1 MAESFGADAERYDR
15 ARPSYPDAMIE
26 RIVAASPGV
35 DFLDVGCGTG
45 IATRQF
51 QAAGCRVLGVDVDAR
66 MADQARRSG
75 LEVEVSKFED
85 WEPAGRTFDAVVA
98 GQTWHWVDPVAG
110 VAKAAEVL
118 RPGGRLALFWN
129 VFQPTPEVAEAFSEA
144 QVRAIP
150 DAPLNPWAVPVLDLY
165 KGGFA
170 KTADGIRETGAFGEP
185 EQWQWSW
192 ERLYARDE
200 WLDQLATFGGSSQLT
215 PDKLAALRAAMGATI
230 DTMGGTFTM
239 PYTTVV
245 VTATR

>member
-15 ARPSYPDAMIE
+15 TRPSYPDAMVE

-51 QAAGCRVLGVDVDAR
+51 QAAGCRVLGLDVDAR

-75 LEVEVSKFED
+75 LEVKVSKFED

-98 GQTWHWVDPVAG
+98 GQSWHWVDPVAG
-110 VAKAAEVL
+110 MAKAAEVL

-150 DAPLNPWAVPVLDLY
+150 DTPFNPWAAPVLDLY
-165 KGGFA
+165 KEGFA
-170 KTADGIRETGAFGEP
+170 KTATGIRETGTFGEP
-185 EQWQWSW
+185 EQWQWEW
-192 ERLYARDE
+192 QRPYTRDE
-200 WLDQLATFGGSSQLT
+200 WLDQLATFGSSQLP
-215 PDKLAALRAAMGATI
+215 PDKLAALRATMGAAI

-239 PYTTVV
+239 PYTTI
-245 VTATR
+245 TITSTR